1 MTDAVN
7 NEWAVVTPEG
17 QVRLG
22 DLTLDSLVLI
32 EEQTGEEW
40 WRVLAHP
47 FRSAKTAK
55 FVYAAACAEKGCEPD
70 KLSVR
75 SLSEVFVQVPDDL
88 PDMYEGGIPKA
99 EDEAPTSGSPGALSA
114 SDGPQTKSDA

>member
-1 MTDAVN
+1 MSDAVN
-7 NEWAVVTPEG
+7 SEWAVVTPEG

-55 FVYAAACAEKGCEPD
+55 FVYAAACAEKGCEPATLTV
-70 KLSVR
+70 K
-75 SLSEVFVQVPDDL
+75 SLSDVFVQVPDDL

-99 EDEAPTSGSPGALSA
+99 ADEPSTSGSPGAPSDSA
-114 SDGPQTKSDA
+114 GPPPKSDS